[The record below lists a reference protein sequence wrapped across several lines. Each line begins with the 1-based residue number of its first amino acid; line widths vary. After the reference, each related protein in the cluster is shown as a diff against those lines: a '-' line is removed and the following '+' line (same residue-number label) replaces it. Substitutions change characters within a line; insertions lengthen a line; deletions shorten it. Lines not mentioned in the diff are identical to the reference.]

1 MVDVLEDYI
10 SKNLNVIGQIQLHS
24 KINIRNGNIYIEE
37 QWWGVAPV
45 KRYVMGD
52 NRYDTLEFIRTLIH
66 GAFVIS
72 DRIILDKDINSKY
85 LSILKRIGNDLKK
98 SIEGINNIKDTYLS
112 DARITS
118 SVEVLIDN
126 IDVQNKKID
135 GFISEHSIKDKIC

>member
-24 KINIRNGNIYIEE
+24 KINIRNGNIFIEE

-72 DRIILDKDINSKY
+72 DRIILDKDMNLKY
-85 LSILKRIGNDLKK
+85 LSILNRIGNDLKK
-98 SIEGINNIKDTYLS
+98 SIEGINNIKDTYLL

-126 IDVQNKKID
+126 INVQNKKID
-135 GFISEHSIKDKIC
+135 GFISEHLIKDKNC

>member
-24 KINIRNGNIYIEE
+24 KINIRNGNIFIEE

-126 IDVQNKKID
+126 INVQNKKID
-135 GFISEHSIKDKIC
+135 GFISEHSIKDKNC

>member
-52 NRYDTLEFIRTLIH
+52 NRYDTLEFIRTLVH

-72 DRIILDKDINSKY
+72 DRIMLDKDIDPKY
-85 LSILKRIGNDLKK
+85 LSVLKRIGNDLKK
-98 SIEGINNIKDTYLS
+98 SHDGITNIKDTYLN
-112 DARITS
+112 DARISS

-126 IDVQNKKID
+126 INVHNKKID
-135 GFISEHSIKDKIC
+135 DYIANIFN

>member
-24 KINIRNGNIYIEE
+24 KINIRNGNIFIEE

-72 DRIILDKDINSKY
+72 DRIILDKDMNLKY
-85 LSILKRIGNDLKK
+85 LSYSLVVK
-98 SIEGINNIKDTYLS
+98 
-112 DARITS
+112 
-118 SVEVLIDN
+118 
-126 IDVQNKKID
+126 
-135 GFISEHSIKDKIC
+135 